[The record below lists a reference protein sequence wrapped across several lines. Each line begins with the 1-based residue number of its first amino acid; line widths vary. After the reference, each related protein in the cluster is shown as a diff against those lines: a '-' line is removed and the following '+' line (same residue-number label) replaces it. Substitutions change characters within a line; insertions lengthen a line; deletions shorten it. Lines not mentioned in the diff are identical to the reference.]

1 MNTADIKRIIEAV
14 LLSAQQPMPVSE
26 LRRLFTD
33 DVELGGDTV
42 RALLDEL
49 RIAWQGRGIELVSL
63 ASGWRFQTTPDISRF
78 VARLHPE
85 RPPRY
90 SRAVLET
97 LSIVAYRQPVT
108 RGDIEEIRG
117 VAVSSQ
123 IVKTLED
130 RGWIEVIG
138 HKDVL
143 GRPALFATT
152 RQFLDDLGLRSLQE
166 LPALDAEQP
175 GAEGFG
181 QQMMTLV
188 EATSGEAGRGA
199 PEDEAFVP
207 AAEISVEIDADPT
220 PDPTPELI
228 PEPVLDP
235 SRAAND
241 PFPARHEPAPNFD
254 TPSDPASPGPAHPR
268 SPTDVQPDP

>member
-26 LRRLFTD
+26 LRRLFAD
-33 DVELGGDTV
+33 EVEIGADTV

-49 RIAWQGRGIELVSL
+49 RLEWQGRGVELVSL
-63 ASGWRFQTTPDISRF
+63 ASGWRFQTTADISRF

-97 LSIVAYRQPVT
+97 LAIVAYRQPVT

-117 VAVSSQ
+117 VAVSAQ

-138 HKDVL
+138 HKDVI

-152 RQFLDDLGLRSLQE
+152 RHFLDDLGLRSLQE
-166 LPALDAEQP
+166 LPALEADLPIAE
-175 GAEGFG
+175 ALG
-181 QQMMTLV
+181 QQMIALADSIPAPGDAGAP
-188 EATSGEAGRGA
+188 EGEAGEQIEGA
-199 PEDEAFVP
+199 SVALVALAEPDVLAG
-207 AAEISVEIDADPT
+207 AA
-220 PDPTPELI
+220 PDP
-228 PEPVLDP
+228 EPSV
-235 SRAAND
+235 
-241 PFPARHEPAPNFD
+241 
-254 TPSDPASPGPAHPR
+254 PSDPAVPGPAHPR
-268 SPTDVQPDP
+268 TAIDFQPDP

>member
-14 LLSAQQPMPVSE
+14 LLSALQPMPVSE
-26 LRRLFTD
+26 LRRLFAD
-33 DVELGGDTV
+33 DVELGADTV

-49 RIAWQGRGIELVSL
+49 RIAWQGRGVELVSL

-152 RQFLDDLGLRSLQE
+152 RQFLDDLGLRSLHE

-175 GAEGFG
+175 GAEALG
-181 QQMMTLV
+181 QQMMALV
-188 EATSGEAGRGA
+188 ESTSNIAAHGA
-199 PEDEAFVP
+199 PEDEAGVP
-207 AAEISVEIDADPT
+207 AADISVAVD
-220 PDPTPELI
+220 
-228 PEPVLDP
+228 V
-235 SRAAND
+235 
-241 PFPARHEPAPNFD
+241 EPAPLPASEPAPEPYRAAD
-254 TPSDPASPGPAHPR
+254 ELSPAQRAPAPDCVAHSDPASPGPAHPR